1 MYVCIYIY
9 ICFSIAPQVNQYLPV
24 ILKLCAEF
32 LPAAP
37 VDYSPS
43 EVRETISR
51 SSVLQFVA
59 ECCIP
64 KQCVAVCC
72 SALQCV
78 EVCDT
83 ISLRRP
89 HNHDALQHTATHCNT
104 LQRTATH
111 RNATHRNAPQRT
123 ATHRSALQRTATHCN
138 TLQHTTTAAIVWQGP
153 GKRLLH
159 TNSRIRARTIYLPTS
174 FIFPQKSPVYLQKS
188 PVYPQKSPVYPQKPA
203 ARAVFSPSE
212 VCIAYM
218 IRIDNIYISN
228 YITYFI
234 LSSHMC
240 DVHVYYSNVGS

>member
-1 MYVCIYIY
+1 VHTYRYKVIYQYVYVCIYIY

-111 RNATHRNAPQRT
+111 RNAPQRTATHRNAPQRT
-123 ATHRSALQRTATHCN
+123 AAHCNALQHTATHCN
-138 TLQHTTTAAIVWQGP
+138 TLQPQQLC
-153 GKRLLH
+153 GKGLERGFSIQIRVSVRELYICQPPSYFRKRALSICKRALSIRKRALSIRKNLQH
-159 TNSRIRARTIYLPTS
+159 VQFSRHLRCVSRT
-174 FIFPQKSPVYLQKS
+174 
-188 PVYPQKSPVYPQKPA
+188 
-203 ARAVFSPSE
+203 
-212 VCIAYM
+212 
-218 IRIDNIYISN
+218 
-228 YITYFI
+228 
-234 LSSHMC
+234 
-240 DVHVYYSNVGS
+240 

>member
-1 MYVCIYIY
+1 VYVCIYIY

-138 TLQHTTTAAIVWQGP
+138 TLQHTATHYNRSNCVARAWKEASPYKFAYPCENYISAN
-153 GKRLLH
+153 LLH
-159 TNSRIRARTIYLPTS
+159 ISAKEPCLSAKEPCLSAKEPCLSAKTCSTCS
-174 FIFPQKSPVYLQKS
+174 FLAI
-188 PVYPQKSPVYPQKPA
+188 
-203 ARAVFSPSE
+203 
-212 VCIAYM
+212 
-218 IRIDNIYISN
+218 
-228 YITYFI
+228 
-234 LSSHMC
+234 
-240 DVHVYYSNVGS
+240 